1 MRSVTICFTI
11 AFLMISVSQLS
22 MIGNGADDA
31 SIESGKDTNLQKFQT
46 SYSSENNSSL
56 GWFAQAVG
64 PYEDFITDSVSF
76 QNGTTAVVGSFQS
89 YIDFSF
95 NFAGPQSTNGPM
107 DVDFFIAWLDE
118 NGTWLANIGGGGQGF
133 DKLNSI
139 EKLSSGDIIV
149 SGTYCYNTVGDECS
163 MTLEGLDPL
172 NKLEADDD
180 GNAFLARM
188 SSDGVWQWITQ
199 IESQREVYE
208 FSLVVTPQDEIHL
221 GAIFTGMVEFN
232 SQTIPGGDQ
241 PNLLIAIYDDQGQAI
256 GSLSS
261 TSPPGVGLVG
271 ELCADDVGNTYAVL
285 TYTEEIMF
293 DQIVLNGTGFAD
305 IAIARYD
312 ATGWAWAQS
321 AGGSDED
328 MAWDCD
334 GTDSGVIVVGEFQ
347 GNASFGDFSTESSQ
361 WVDGFIASLSSEGEW
376 QSLQKISGIGSDK
389 INSVLVNQYDE
400 ITIAGITSGGL
411 TFGQDTLL
419 DLDDSTDV
427 YHFDVFVAHAD
438 ANLSWQWA
446 INAGGMGNEEV
457 NSLKT
462 GPNGS
467 PILTIQLNEDGLFGG
482 YQADQQNSMD
492 IGVWFYETDLD
503 GDGVVDGSD
512 NCPRDSN
519 PLQENYD
526 QDNVGDLCD
535 IDDDNDG
542 VPDVADDCPYGT
554 TQWQSNPSTDHDG
567 DGCQDSSED
576 YDDDGDGVFDSNDLC
591 PLGPIGWVSSPEVDV
606 EGDGCADMDT
616 DEDGFV
622 DQSDN
627 CPMTY
632 NPLQTDLDDDQ
643 LGDVCDDD
651 EDGDGIQIPQDL
663 CPHDTTFWTSSLLND
678 HDSDGC
684 QDSVNDYNDDAD
696 AILDINDDCPIG
708 HINWGDNASNFDHD
722 GDGCHDQLED
732 DDDDNDGFVDE
743 NDNCP
748 NGIIGIS
755 QVGQDED
762 MDGCIDSVEDEDDD
776 GDGVADLVD
785 QCPRTPKLTMVSGS
799 GCSQYQLDDD
809 LDGVVNAEDICLNSK
824 PGIAVDEQGCEK
836 LISEQKL
843 PQSKDDESL
852 FNLTNF
858 FFLLAI
864 LMGIIAVYISNT
876 KPKMHKAA
884 IVPPVNPMGAPE
896 SLGEVKTL
904 EAASLQTLQSAE
916 KVAAGSEVVNDEPEA
931 VIVDEPEAECDEV
944 DYSSMTV
951 AQLKDL
957 LRESGKTVS
966 GNKAELIERLQ
977 E

>member
-1 MRSVTICFTI
+1 MRSVTICITI

-22 MIGNGADDA
+22 LIGNDAA
-31 SIESGKDTNLQKFQT
+31 SIESSKNTTLQQFQN

-64 PYEDFITDSVSF
+64 PYENFITDSVSF

-89 YIDFSF
+89 YIDFSYD
-95 NFAGPQSTNGPM
+95 FAGPQSTNGQM

-118 NGTWLANIGGGGQGF
+118 NGTWLANIGAGSQGF

-149 SGTYCYNTVGDECS
+149 SGTYCYYTVENECS

-172 NKLEADDD
+172 NKSEDGDD

-188 SSDGVWQWITQ
+188 SSDGVWQWVIQ
-199 IESQREVYE
+199 IESQQEVYE

-221 GAIFTGMVEFN
+221 GVIFTGMVEFN
-232 SQTIPGGDQ
+232 GQLIPGGDQ

-256 GSLSS
+256 ASLSAI
-261 TSPPGVGLVG
+261 SPQGVGFVG

-285 TYTEEIMF
+285 TYTEEIMV
-293 DQIVLNGTGFAD
+293 DQIMLTGTGFAD

-312 ATGWAWAQS
+312 ATGWNWAQS
-321 AGGSDED
+321 AGGSGED

-347 GNASFGDFSTESSQ
+347 GNASFGNFSTGSSQ
-361 WVDGFIASLSSEGEW
+361 WVDGFIATLSSEGEW
-376 QSLQKISGIGSDK
+376 QSLQKVNGIGSDK
-389 INSVLVNQYDE
+389 VNSVLVNQYGE

-411 TFGQDTLL
+411 TFGQDILP
-419 DLDDSTDV
+419 DLDGNTDV

-438 ANLSWQWA
+438 VNLSWQWA
-446 INAGGMGNEEV
+446 INAGGQGNEEV
-457 NSLKT
+457 NSLNF
-462 GPNGS
+462 GPNNS
-467 PILTIQLNEDGLFGG
+467 LMLTIQFNEDGLFGG
-482 YQADQQNSMD
+482 YPADQQNLID

-503 GDGVVDGSD
+503 GDGVVDGTD
-512 NCPRDSN
+512 NCPRFSN
-519 PLQENYD
+519 PLQENHD
-526 QDNVGDLCD
+526 QDNAGDLCD

-542 VPDVADDCPYGT
+542 IADVADDCPYGI
-554 TQWQSNPSTDHDG
+554 TQWQSNPSTDHDN

-576 YDDDGDGVFDSNDLC
+576 YDDDEDGIFDSNDLC
-591 PLGPIGWVSSPEVDV
+591 PLGPIGWSSNPEVDV

-622 DQSDN
+622 DQMDN
-627 CPMTY
+627 CPMIY

-643 LGDVCDDD
+643 IGDVCDDD

-663 CPHDTTFWTSSLLND
+663 CPHDPTSWLSDLLND

-696 AILDINDDCPIG
+696 AVLDIGDDCPIG
-708 HINWGDNASNFDHD
+708 YINWGDNASNFDHD

-732 DDDDNDGFVDE
+732 DDDDNDGFDDDD
-743 NDNCP
+743 DNCP

-762 MDGCIDSVEDEDDD
+762 LDGCIDSVEDEDDD

-809 LDGVVNAEDICLNSK
+809 LDGVANAEDICLNSK
-824 PGIAVDEQGCEK
+824 PSVAVDEQGCEK
-836 LISEQKL
+836 LISEQK
-843 PQSKDDESL
+843 PPISTNDKSL

-864 LMGIIAVYISNT
+864 VMGIVAVYISNM
-876 KPKMHKAA
+876 KPKMHNAA
-884 IVPPVNPMGAPE
+884 IAPPVNPMDFQE
-896 SLGEVKTL
+896 SIVGEKTL
-904 EAASLQTLQSAE
+904 EAASLQALQSA
-916 KVAAGSEVVNDEPEA
+916 SS
-931 VIVDEPEAECDEV
+931 AEE
-944 DYSSMTV
+944 
-951 AQLKDL
+951 
-957 LRESGKTVS
+957 
-966 GNKAELIERLQ
+966 
-977 E
+977 